1 MLHTLSPISISHPLT
16 PLSLSLSPQS
26 GVKIDISEAAD
37 GVLSRVQI
45 TVNDGSPAGQTSL
58 ATADARGADEQP
70 SPATSPAAAPQWNQF
85 EFLLSDT
92 TIRAS

>member
-1 MLHTLSPISISHPLT
+1 MLFFDQRLHIATYHLST
-16 PLSLSLSPQS
+16 PAYPQS
-26 GVKIDISEAAD
+26 GVKIDISEAPD

-45 TVNDGSPAGQTSL
+45 TVNDGCPAG
-58 ATADARGADEQP
+58 
-70 SPATSPAAAPQWNQF
+70 PAAEPGAEGDSAEPPPPPPPPAAGAQWSQF

>member
-1 MLHTLSPISISHPLT
+1 MLFFDQRLHIATYHLST
-16 PLSLSLSPQS
+16 PAYPQS
-26 GVKIDISEAAD
+26 GVKIDISEAPD

-45 TVNDGSPAGQTSL
+45 TVNDGCPAG
-58 ATADARGADEQP
+58 
-70 SPATSPAAAPQWNQF
+70 PAALAAETEAEGDSAEPPPPPPASGAQWSQF